1 MQTKKLAAAIAVLA
15 VLTACSGPDEGAAVV
30 PPRQTPTVTPSAP
43 SEPEPVV
50 TPEVEVVTGP
60 PVECESPAPA
70 GSEGPV
76 AAAAA
81 TAALPESVTLRLG
94 VQVIDSVDEA
104 GMVEAVARICSEP
117 LSKDELTTVATT
129 IAQAVYADP
138 SHETVALLKVS
149 SWVPVSDGSDALT
162 QDQSLDTDF
171 QMYLWDADPS
181 LLPSN
186 WTHNP

>member
-1 MQTKKLAAAIAVLA
+1 MQTKKLAATIAVLA
-15 VLTACSGPDEGAAVV
+15 VLTACSGTDEEAAVV
-30 PPRQTPTVTPSAP
+30 LPQQTPTVTPSAP
-43 SEPEPVV
+43 IAPEPTA
-50 TPEVEVVTGP
+50 TPEVEVATGP
-60 PVECESPAPA
+60 PVECESSAPA

-81 TAALPESVTLRLG
+81 TAVLPESVTLRLG

-104 GMVEAVARICSEP
+104 GMVEAVARICSDT
-117 LSKDELTTVATT
+117 LTKDELTAVATT

-138 SHETVALLKVS
+138 SQETVALLKVS
-149 SWVPVSDGSDALT
+149 SWVPDGSGSVA
-162 QDQSLDTDF
+162 QDQSLDTDY